1 MLDKNAI
8 QEIYNKKERTPAED
22 FIFNTLEDIE
32 YIKNRFV
39 VIGYRLV
46 EAVKNDYV
54 FDLGY
59 SDITQLAEEV
69 FGIKKSMTYALMSI
83 AKYYCNGM
91 ELKEKYKPFSQTQLI
106 ELARTPVYLCS
117 SITPDMS
124 SRDIIDFRKALSGYK
139 TSYEGI
145 DMSEPDKIINK
156 YRENKQAEKNLKFF
170 EDSSDKDN
178 SMRVENC
185 EQFEMD
191 LDSDFSRPLYLLQ
204 WSSADGEFMYGYSSF
219 DNLASVIKTFP
230 STTKFRVFRL
240 SSIVMMPKNDIT
252 SIVVGV
258 YND

>member
-8 QEIYNKKERTPAED
+8 QEIYNKKDRTPAED
-22 FIFNTLEDIE
+22 FVFNTLEDIT

-69 FGIKKSMTYALMSI
+69 FGIKKSMTYALMTI
-83 AKYYCNGM
+83 AKYYCIGM
-91 ELKEKYKPFSQTQLI
+91 ELKENYKPFSQTQLI
-106 ELARTPVYLCS
+106 ELARTPGYLCS

-124 SRDIIDFRKALSGYK
+124 SRDIIDYRKALSGYK
-139 TSYEGI
+139 TSYDGI
-145 DMSEPDKIINK
+145 DMSEPSKIINK

-178 SMRVENC
+178 STRVENC
-185 EQFEMD
+185 EQTEFD
-191 LDSDFSRPLYLLQ
+191 VCSDFSTPLYLLQ
-204 WSSADGEFMYGYSSF
+204 WSSADGEFMYGYSSEVKM
-219 DNLASVIKTFP
+219 LSAVGTF
-230 STTKFRVFRL
+230 STGTKFRVLKLASMSEIPSKEIL
-240 SSIVMMPKNDIT
+240 SKLVKR
-252 SIVVGV
+252 G
-258 YND
+258 